1 MLWTSMALPPQHP
14 RAQWKRDQSCC
25 FMLRG
30 HAMAQLFSILGKVI
44 LNETMVLHFEGMMDA
59 KSFLLG
65 GGSRESRA
73 LPSELYKV

>member
-1 MLWTSMALPPQHP
+1 
-14 RAQWKRDQSCC
+14 
-25 FMLRG
+25 
-30 HAMAQLFSILGKVI
+30 MAQLFSILGKVI